1 MEQKAFDLIAEKV
14 RSVLLEQGFERKG
27 DVREEQGQAAIYLG
41 EDAAYSVL
49 YERKAGLFHLRTC
62 GVADG
67 KPDDQ
72 WKKLST
78 WAFDPESDSAAYASS
93 IAEDFAET
101 LGGSDRKALVRQQ
114 KKKKKK
120 DEDAATDPQ
129 FLFNRLAGIFP
140 ELRAELAQEKG
151 TYEAVR
157 NVTFT
162 REHVVGRVEQLAKA
176 HPDSEPF
183 KKLCNVLNDMYKN
196 GDMDVRS
203 IITIVLLNG
212 INDQQALENLSK
224 NFSEDL
230 SKVYA
235 KAKALKGKKVRPEKK
250 KKKPKYSGEMLQTLD
265 DHV

>member
-67 KPDDQ
+67 KPDNQ

-78 WAFDPESDSAAYASS
+78 WAFDPEADNAAYASS
-93 IAEDFAET
+93 IAQDFAET

-120 DEDAATDPQ
+120 DEDAAIDPQ

-140 ELRAELAQEKG
+140 ELRGELAQEKG
-151 TYEAVR
+151 TYGTVR
-157 NVTFT
+157 GVTFT
-162 REHVVGRVEQLAKA
+162 REHVVGRVEQLAKTY
-176 HPDSEPF
+176 PDSEPF
-183 KKLCNVLNDMYKN
+183 KRLCNVLNDMYKN

-212 INDQQALENLSK
+212 INDRQALENLSK

-230 SKVYA
+230 SKVDD
-235 KAKALKGKKVRPEKK
+235 KAKGLKGKKVRPEKK
-250 KKKPKYSGEMLQTLD
+250 KKMPKYNGEMIQTLED
-265 DHV
+265 RR